1 MANHST
7 RQKTEPKQVIVIRK
21 DLNMSAGKLA
31 AQVSHASLAPIL
43 NRMTREEE
51 RHAVDWEVIN
61 YQLNLDKSDE
71 QDVAIDKWL
80 SGRFTKV
87 VVYVKSEE
95 ALYNVFKKA
104 QDKGLICSIIKDA
117 GFTEFDKPTVT
128 CVGIG
133 PCYPEDF
140 EGVTSKLRL
149 FDGEVIPK

>member
-1 MANHST
+1 MN
-7 RQKTEPKQVIVIRK
+7 RKQIEPKQVIVVRK

-31 AQVSHASLAPIL
+31 AQVSHASLGAFFKGTDVFAGDDEYAVSFHIKPGPV
-43 NRMTREEE
+43 EE
-51 RHAVDWEVIN
+51 WFS
-61 YQLNLDKSDE
+61 K
-71 QDVAIDKWL
+71 
-80 SGRFTKV
+80 RFTKV

-95 ALYNVFKKA
+95 ALLNVFKKA
-104 QDKGLICSIIKDA
+104 EDKGLPCALIKDA
-117 GFTEFDKPTVT
+117 GFTEFNEPTHT